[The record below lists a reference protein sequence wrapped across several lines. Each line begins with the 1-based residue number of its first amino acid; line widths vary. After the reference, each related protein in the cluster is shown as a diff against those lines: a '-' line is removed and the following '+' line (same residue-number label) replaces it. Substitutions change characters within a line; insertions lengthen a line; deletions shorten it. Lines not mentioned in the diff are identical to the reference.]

1 MKDFGEGREMMR
13 GKSEDKHV
21 LGRKKHEDITK
32 RIVDIVLPPKVMRSM
47 PNSSLFHPQN

>member
-13 GKSEDKHV
+13 GKSEEKHV
-21 LGRKKHEDITK
+21 LVRKKHEDMKK
-32 RIVDIVLPPKVMRSM
+32 RIVDIVFPQKVMSSM

>member
-13 GKSEDKHV
+13 EHV